1 MKACFNGMNNIRKT
15 TISVIALLLLIG
27 SAGRAENFVDWKAG
41 FWFAVPEGWE
51 KVDYG
56 LVDRYLAYMDT
67 SMEVFDYE
75 AVFAPSTSDPFNKDA
90 YLVIKFDSTGKL
102 SDKETDSILN
112 GIADA
117 YATEIFEAPIVSLMS
132 DLIPGKPRVNRN
144 RRVVSVLADMAYRP
158 GAVKKIWQYMQLNDR
173 GIITFFFYSPDSTYE
188 KNKPVFDEIVKSVS
202 FDNLRAA
209 AVGEELT
216 FTDIGGENV
225 SPPETEYSGRE
236 GNREGAQNG
245 ETDSGRNIAIAVGI
259 VIVILVVLRMRKKK
273 PKT

>member
-1 MKACFNGMNNIRKT
+1 VKICLEGMNSIRKT
-15 TISVIALLLLIG
+15 IILTIALLLLVG
-27 SAGRAENFVDWKAG
+27 STGRAENYVDWKAG

-56 LVDRYLAYMDT
+56 LVDQYLAYMDT

-75 AVFAPSTSDPFNKDA
+75 AVFAPSASDPFNKDA

-102 SDKETDSILN
+102 SEREVDSVLN
-112 GIADA
+112 GIANA

-132 DLIPGKPRVNRN
+132 DLIPGKPGINRN
-144 RRVVSVLADMAYRP
+144 RRVVSVLTDMAYRP
-158 GAVKKIWQYMQLNDR
+158 GVMTKIWQYMQLNDR
-173 GIITFFFYSPDSTYE
+173 GIITFFLYSPDSTYG
-188 KNKPVFDEIVKSVS
+188 KNKPVFDEIVKSIS
-202 FDNLRAA
+202 FDNLHAA

-236 GNREGAQNG
+236 GDRDGK
-245 ETDSGRNIAIAVGI
+245 TDSGRNIPIAVGI
-259 VIVILVVLRMRKKK
+259 LIVILVVLRMRKKN